1 LQGAGLT
8 LIAPDDLIMDMGG
21 VEYAIALFDDEATD
35 LLILFQAS
43 FADSTMALRLMESI
57 DAPLLLWAV
66 PEERTGGRLR
76 LNSFCGIN
84 LAGHGLTRAG
94 YTYEYIYASPD
105 DATALRKIEAIA
117 RAAVVKKRL
126 QSARIGR
133 VGVNPDGFD
142 TCLVNQDGLKT
153 TLGLDIVQ
161 LELADVFAGSRTA
174 HPAKVGA
181 IAEQVKAR
189 VAGVDAL
196 DQTATNGTLGAYVT
210 LNDMA
215 ETQKLDGLAVRCWPE
230 FFTELGCSACGAM
243 SMLSDKMTPCS
254 CEADV
259 NGTITQLILQWL
271 SGEAAFGSDLVSFD
285 VDEDIAILWHCGLA
299 PLSMADPDVQPQATI
314 HSNRKM
320 PLLMEFPLKPGRV
333 TLARLSEATGEFRL
347 VIGGGEMIKAPPSFT
362 GTTGTVRFDS
372 GAQAVMD
379 TIMNEGLEHHLS
391 LTYGDHR
398 EALVALAKM
407 LDMPTLML

>member
-1 LQGAGLT
+1 
-8 LIAPDDLIMDMGG
+8 
-21 VEYAIALFDDEATD
+21 
-35 LLILFQAS
+35 
-43 FADSTMALRLMESI
+43 
-57 DAPLLLWAV
+57 
-66 PEERTGGRLR
+66 
-76 LNSFCGIN
+76 
-84 LAGHGLTRAG
+84 
-94 YTYEYIYASPD
+94 
-105 DATALRKIEAIA
+105 
-117 RAAVVKKRL
+117 VVKKRL

-142 TCLVNQDGLKT
+142 TCLVNQNGLKT
-153 TLGLDIVQ
+153 ALGLDIVQ
-161 LELADVFAGSRTA
+161 LELADVFTKTRTTN
-174 HPAKVGA
+174 PAKVGA

-271 SGEAAFGSDLVSFD
+271 SGEAAFGSDLASFD